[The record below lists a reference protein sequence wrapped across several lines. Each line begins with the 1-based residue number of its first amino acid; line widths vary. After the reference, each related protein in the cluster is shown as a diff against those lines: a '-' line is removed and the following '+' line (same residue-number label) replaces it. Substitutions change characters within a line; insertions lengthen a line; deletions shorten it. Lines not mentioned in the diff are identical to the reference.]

1 VLPALEEK
9 TFLMKLSKD
18 EECIVDRELEDSAAM
33 LVVEVEAFV
42 DWSRVLLPL
51 LLLWVASARRLATPQ
66 TIPVASRG
74 SLRRSSMIGTRISSF
89 EPRRRLDSSSFG
101 SDVESAVEEK
111 KRGRR
116 RFSRSREAA
125 GSAAVRVRERKRG
138 LSTSKVVVRASRR
151 MEMELASLV

>member
-1 VLPALEEK
+1 
-9 TFLMKLSKD
+9 MKLSKD
-18 EECIVDRELEDSAAM
+18 EECNVDLELEESAAM

-42 DWSRVLLPL
+42 DWSRVLLSLL
-51 LLLWVASARRLATPQ
+51 LLLWVASARRPATPQ

-74 SLRRSSMIGTRISSF
+74 SLRRSSMMGTRMSSF

-116 RFSRSREAA
+116 RFSRRREAA

-151 MEMELASLV
+151 IEMELASLV